1 MIELRNDWEIDE
13 IKALFELPFNDLLYK
28 AHSIHRETFD
38 PNKVQVSS

>member
-28 AHSIHRETFD
+28 AHSLSLIHI
-38 PNKVQVSS
+38 